1 MTYQEILSLVQ
12 KSHCKNVWFVQK
24 RRFKN
29 VSEGEYE
36 IKLVDDKRLYPYNKK
51 TFSVQFTVDK
61 NEWTGSLW
69 LTQSVF
75 RYSEDTGLFNLISHA
90 DGHLDW
96 DEVFEPSKQMA
107 REVLASCLYH
117 FKKREN
123 NEKR

>member
-1 MTYQEILSLVQ
+1 MIDYQEILSLVQ
-12 KSHCKNVWFVQK
+12 KSRCKNVWFEQK
-24 RRFKN
+24 VAPKTLM
-29 VSEGEYE
+29 EYE

-51 TFSVQFTVDK
+51 KFLVQLRVDENK
-61 NEWTGSLW
+61 WDGGLW
-69 LTQSVF
+69 KTQSVF

-90 DGHLDW
+90 DGYLDQGE
-96 DEVFEPSKQMA
+96 DFEPSEQMA